1 MISQPPKKRLS
12 KRLLEIL
19 AISAVAHLAILILF
33 GGYTVYRYVI
43 PSAADFEEPPPM
55 IEETPPP
62 TSVEVSIQRPP
73 PASLPGRDLAVQA
86 VGSIAINAVPASALG
101 FQESFFVADTSTT
114 SGMSSLRLGGSS
126 SIGLGVSE
134 ISVFG
139 IRDSGE
145 RILFAVDTGRNM
157 LLDSKGGLYS
167 YNAIKEELIRL
178 INGLSPG
185 TLFNVILFEGTR
197 RPSVL
202 FRPSM
207 VPAIPQNFDAFNR
220 WFMPINQRADQVGLT
235 GTGIPVSRALVS
247 HPVGQ
252 TFAAN
257 DERWPPQPW
266 LIQNALEQDADL
278 IYVITANWGG
288 FSNLLRTITERE
300 LQQIERDKARLEA
313 TSAFQREH
321 AAHMEE
327 KTRLREVIRQRE
339 AAEAAERR
347 QRNLPPRV
355 WIHNS
360 VDSRHGF
367 HERRR
372 AYDIPMRNRDP
383 RPAELFW
390 PRESPIYR
398 HEPRQ
403 VEDYFRNYLRA
414 FYRDQ
419 NKPIPRMNVI
429 LFLAEDEELSRERVT
444 EIRSFL
450 RHFNNGQMR
459 ELRGLAAIQASRRQ

>member
-55 IEETPPP
+55 VEETPPP
-62 TSVEVSIQRPP
+62 TSVEVSIQRPRS
-73 PASLPGRDLAVQA
+73 ANLPSRDIAVQA
-86 VGSIAINAVPASALG
+86 VGSIAVQSVPTAVMG
-101 FQESFFVADTSTT
+101 FEESFVIGDTRST
-114 SGMSSLRLGGSS
+114 SGISSLRMGAAS
-126 SIGLGVSE
+126 SIGLGISE

-139 IRDSGE
+139 VRDSGE
-145 RILFAVDTGRNM
+145 RILFAVDAGRNM

-167 YNAIKEELIRL
+167 YNAIKEELVSL
-178 INGLSPG
+178 ISGLSPG

-197 RPSVL
+197 RPSVA
-202 FRPSM
+202 FRPTM

-220 WFMPINQRADQVGLT
+220 WFAPINQRVDNLGLT
-235 GTGIPVSRALVS
+235 GSGIPVRRALES

-266 LIQNALEQDADL
+266 LTHNALEQDTDL

-288 FSNLLRTITERE
+288 FTNLRRKITERE
-300 LQQIERDKARLEA
+300 QQQIDRERARLEA
-313 TSAFQREH
+313 TTAFQR
-321 AAHMEE
+321 AITAHMEE

-339 AAEAAERR
+339 AAEATERR

-355 WIHNS
+355 WIRAS
-360 VDSRHGF
+360 ADSRRGF

-372 AYDIPMRNRDP
+372 AYEITMRTTDP
-383 RPAELFW
+383 RPVELFW

-398 HEPRQ
+398 HEPRL
-403 VEDYFRNYLRA
+403 VEDYFRNYLRV
-414 FYRDQ
+414 FYRDE

-429 LFLAEDEELSRERVT
+429 LFLAEDEELTRERVA
-444 EIRSFL
+444 EIRGFL
-450 RHFNNGQMR
+450 RHFNNGRMR
-459 ELRGLAAIQASRRQ
+459 ELRGLAAIQASRR